1 MYAIDVGYG
10 QLAWKLRND
19 ERVVNMERTTV
30 RYLEAD
36 SLPEQVDAATID
48 VAFISLDKI
57 LPAVHKILKPE
68 GFVVALIKPQ
78 FEAGKENV
86 GNKGGVRDAAVHEQ
100 VINNVISFAKGEGFG
115 IAGMDFSP
123 IKGPEGNIEYL
134 VHSKLTDDLIK
145 EDSVDIHS
153 AVEAAL
159 GELDRK

>member
-1 MYAIDVGYG
+1 M
-10 QLAWKLRND
+10 
-19 ERVVNMERTTV
+19 

-86 GNKGGVRDAAVHEQ
+86 GKKGVVRDAAVHEQ
-100 VINNVISFAKGEGFG
+100 VINNVISFAKSEGFG
-115 IAGMDFSP
+115 IAGLDFSP

-134 VHSKLTDDLIK
+134 LHLTLGDD
-145 EDSVDIHS
+145 D
-153 AVEAAL
+153 AVSSEQVAQLVGPSHGDLDKKAEKTEA
-159 GELDRK
+159 

>member
-1 MYAIDVGYG
+1 M
-10 QLAWKLRND
+10 
-19 ERVVNMERTTV
+19 

-86 GNKGGVRDAAVHEQ
+86 GKKGVVRDAAVHEQ
-100 VINNVISFAKGEGFG
+100 VINNVISFAKSEGFG
-115 IAGMDFSP
+115 IAGLDFSP

-134 VHSKLTDDLIK
+134 LHLTLGDD
-145 EDSVDIHS
+145 D
-153 AVEAAL
+153 AVSSEQVAQFVGRSHGDLDKKAEKTEA
-159 GELDRK
+159 